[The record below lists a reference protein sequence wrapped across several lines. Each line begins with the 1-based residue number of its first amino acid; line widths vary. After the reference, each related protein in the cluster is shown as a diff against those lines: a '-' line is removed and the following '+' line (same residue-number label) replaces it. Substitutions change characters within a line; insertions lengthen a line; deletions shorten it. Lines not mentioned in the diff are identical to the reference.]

1 MANLATMLI
10 SLERFSSGLRRRAIQ
25 VGDHRIVYS
34 EGGKGEP
41 VVLVHGFN
49 ASADT
54 WNRFAGRLTKRY
66 HVVAPD
72 LPGWGASTRL
82 EAESYGYPKQVE
94 RLRQFLAL
102 LGLRRVHMVGH
113 SMGGFIAT
121 AYAAQ
126 HPEEIIT
133 LTLMAPHG
141 VAEPQPSDLARSVA
155 EGDNWLVADSPQA
168 FDRLL
173 NNVFAKRPYVPGF
186 VLQYLAK
193 RTIQSSAK
201 SAKIFAEMQT
211 NDPPL
216 EERLPRIKA
225 PTLIVWG
232 DQDRVLHVSSL
243 DVFRLGI
250 KGSEVLMLRESGHM
264 PMTENTRQCA
274 VAWQALLDK
283 PRQAFETA
291 A

>member
-10 SLERFSSGLRRRAIQ
+10 SLERFSAGLRRRAIQ
-25 VGDHRIVYS
+25 VDDHRVIYS
-34 EGGKGEP
+34 EGGRGEP
-41 VVLVHGFN
+41 VVLVHGFG
-49 ASADT
+49 ASADS
-54 WNRFAGRLTKRY
+54 WNRFAGKLAKRY
-66 HVVAPD
+66 HVIAPD

-94 RLRQFLAL
+94 RLRQFLSR
-102 LGLRRVHMVGH
+102 LGLRRAHMIGH

-126 HPEEIIT
+126 YPDGVIT
-133 LTLMAPHG
+133 LGLMAPHG
-141 VAEPQPSDLARSVA
+141 VTEPQPSDLARSVA

-173 NNVFAKRPYVPGF
+173 NNVFARRPYVPGP
-186 VLQYLAK
+186 VLKYLAM
-193 RTIQSSAK
+193 RTIQGSAK

-225 PTLIVWG
+225 PTLVIWG

-243 DVFRLGI
+243 EVFRQGI
-250 KGSEVLMLRESGHM
+250 SNSEVLVLSGSGHM
-264 PMTENTRQCA
+264 PMAENTRTC
-274 VAWQALLDK
+274 VNAWLAFLDK